1 MTSSGYDASSSS
13 GGAPERS
20 SVACRGYVGQGARP
34 AAEYHEHDFDW
45 EEHAAEARHLVEA
58 QEAAGRALRAAEQQA
73 GDGVELGIAA
83 GERTAAGPSAVA
95 ASAAASADGQPPSQP
110 QHPATATVALSER
123 PREQQ
128 GPGLPSATASSSPP
142 SQGAASR
149 RSKGRHAGAGN
160 GAPVVADT
168 AAAAANGAST
178 SYEGDRWEQ
187 FYRAHPSARFFK
199 ERRYLLLEF
208 PFLTQPDCRHVVE
221 IGAGCGSSIL
231 PVLKANPGSRTTCT
245 DISTT
250 CLDQLLG
257 AAHAEGIDRSRVAV
271 FPADSTDPAAAPLF
285 AGLDADALLI
295 MFTLSAVPPEQQ
307 LVMLQH
313 AWRSLRP
320 GGRLMIRDHGLYDMV
335 QLRIPPE
342 QWVGPNLY
350 KRGDGTMAYFF
361 SREDIAARATQ
372 AGFEV
377 TELKYVTVVNR
388 NRKSGLELRRVFI
401 HCVFTKPE
409 AA

>member
-1 MTSSGYDASSSS
+1 MASASCV
-13 GGAPERS
+13 APPATCHARS
-20 SVACRGYVGQGARP
+20 SVACSGYVGQGARP

-45 EEHAAEARHLVEA
+45 EEHAAAVRHIVEA
-58 QEAAGRALRAAEQQA
+58 QEAAGRALRAAKQVFSDAEEGTASERVAASLAGAACAAAAGDGHRPEQQA
-73 GDGVELGIAA
+73 AA
-83 GERTAAGPSAVA
+83 AAAVA
-95 ASAAASADGQPPSQP
+95 LA
-110 QHPATATVALSER
+110 ER
-123 PREQQ
+123 PREDQSA
-128 GPGLPSATASSSPP
+128 PSTDATSTSSSSL
-142 SQGAASR
+142 SQGAASWR
-149 RSKGRHAGAGN
+149 NKGRQAGLGG
-160 GAPVVADT
+160 GALS
-168 AAAAANGAST
+168 AAAAAESAASGGVPAAST
-178 SYEGDRWEQ
+178 SYEGDRWEE
-187 FYRAHPSARFFK
+187 FYKAHPSARFFK

-208 PFLTQPDCRHVVE
+208 PFLTHPDCRHVVE

-250 CLDQLLG
+250 CLEQLLA
-257 AAHAEGIDRSRVAV
+257 AAHAEGVDRSRVAV
-271 FPADSTDPAAAPLF
+271 FPADATDPAAAHLF
-285 AGLDADALLI
+285 NGLAADALLI
-295 MFTLSAVPPEQQ
+295 MFTLSAVPPQQQ

-313 AWRSLRP
+313 AWRSLAP
-320 GGRLMIRDHGLYDMV
+320 GGRLLIRDHGLYDMV

-361 SREDIAARATQ
+361 SLEDMAARATQ
-372 AGFEV
+372 AGFDI

-401 HCVFTKPE
+401 HCVFTKPG

>member
-1 MTSSGYDASSSS
+1 MTSASCEAAHAA
-13 GGAPERS
+13 APGRS
-20 SVACRGYVGQGARP
+20 SVACSGYVGQGARP

-45 EEHAAEARHLVEA
+45 EEHAAEVRHIVEA
-58 QEAAGRALRAAEQQA
+58 QEAAGRALRAAEQASSGATSWGTAGEPVAANAAGAACAAAAA
-73 GDGVELGIAA
+73 GDGRSEQAA
-83 GERTAAGPSAVA
+83 VVVAERQREDQSAPSLSKSTS
-95 ASAAASADGQPPSQP
+95 AS
-110 QHPATATVALSER
+110 L
-123 PREQQ
+123 
-128 GPGLPSATASSSPP
+128 
-142 SQGAASR
+142 QGAASR
-149 RSKGRHAGAGN
+149 RNREGRQSGPGSGTSAEAAAG
-160 GAPVVADT
+160 
-168 AAAAANGAST
+168 AAAAAAAAST
-178 SYEGDRWEQ
+178 SYEGDRWEV
-187 FYRAHPSARFFK
+187 FYKAHPSARFFK

-208 PFLTQPDCRHVVE
+208 PFLTHPDCRHVVE

-250 CLDQLLG
+250 CLDQLL
-257 AAHAEGIDRSRVAV
+257 AAAAAEGIDRARVAV
-271 FPADSTDPAAAPLF
+271 FPADATDPAAGPLF
-285 AGLDADALLI
+285 DGLAADALLI

-313 AWRSLRP
+313 AWRSLAP

-361 SREDIAARATQ
+361 SREDMAARARQ

-401 HCVFTKPE
+401 HCVFTKPV